1 MNYELQITHYQLQ
14 IDYKLHITNY
24 KLITHYQLQIDY
36 TLQIDKM
43 KTDNVI
49 VDKSKAFALKVIA
62 LYKKLCDTNREFVM
76 SKQLLKSGT
85 SIGANIKEAQQGQ
98 SKADFYAKL
107 YIALKEASETEY
119 WLELLHESG
128 YIGEE
133 EFSAIYQDCQ
143 EIIKLLVAITKHR
156 GNG

>member
-1 MNYELQITHYQLQ
+1 MTSFTQYQ
-14 IDYKLHITNY
+14 
-24 KLITHYQLQIDY
+24 
-36 TLQIDKM
+36 LQIDKM

-107 YIALKEASETEY
+107 YISLKEASETEY

-156 GNG
+156 RNG

>member
-1 MNYELQITHYQLQ
+1 MDNYELQ
-14 IDYKLHITNY
+14 
-24 KLITHYQLQIDY
+24 ITHYQLQIDY

-43 KTDNVI
+43 KPDNVI
-49 VDKSKAFALKVIA
+49 VDKSKVFALKVIA

-107 YIALKEASETEY
+107 L
-119 WLELLHESG
+119 
-128 YIGEE
+128 
-133 EFSAIYQDCQ
+133 
-143 EIIKLLVAITKHR
+143 R
-156 GNG
+156 

>member
-1 MNYELQITHYQLQ
+1 
-14 IDYKLHITNY
+14 
-24 KLITHYQLQIDY
+24 
-36 TLQIDKM
+36 M

-107 YIALKEASETEY
+107 YISLKEASETEY
-119 WLELLHESG
+119 WLELLQR
-128 YIGEE
+128 
-133 EFSAIYQDCQ
+133 IYRRRRVFCNLPRVPRNHQNPRRYNETQ
-143 EIIKLLVAITKHR
+143 GQLIIMNYELILPR
-156 GNG
+156 LW

>member
-1 MNYELQITHYQLQ
+1 MGNYE
-14 IDYKLHITNY
+14 LHITNY
-24 KLITHYQLQIDY
+24 KL
-36 TLQIDKM
+36 KEM

-85 SIGANIKEAQQGQ
+85 SIGANIKKAQQGQ

-107 YIALKEASETEY
+107 YISLKEASETEY

>member
-1 MNYELQITHYQLQ
+1 MEYLGTALILTIPQVSS
-14 IDYKLHITNY
+14 ITNY
-24 KLITHYQLQIDY
+24 KLPI
-36 TLQIDKM
+36 
-43 KTDNVI
+43 DNVI

-107 YIALKEASETEY
+107 L
-119 WLELLHESG
+119 G
-128 YIGEE
+128 
-133 EFSAIYQDCQ
+133 
-143 EIIKLLVAITKHR
+143 
-156 GNG
+156 

>member
-1 MNYELQITHYQLQ
+1 
-14 IDYKLHITNY
+14 
-24 KLITHYQLQIDY
+24 
-36 TLQIDKM
+36 M
-43 KTDNVI
+43 KPDNVI
-49 VDKSKAFALKVIA
+49 VDKSKACALKVIA

-107 YIALKEASETEY
+107 YISLKEASETEY

-143 EIIKLLVAITKHR
+143 EIIKILVAITKHR
-156 GNG
+156 RNG

>member
-1 MNYELQITHYQLQ
+1 
-14 IDYKLHITNY
+14 
-24 KLITHYQLQIDY
+24 
-36 TLQIDKM
+36 M
-43 KTDNVI
+43 KPDNVI

-128 YIGEE
+128 YIDEE

-143 EIIKLLVAITKHR
+143 EIIKILVAITKHR
-156 GNG
+156 RNG